1 MLVIIYCILVA
12 AFFYQTAKT
21 RGLSSAKWGAI
32 GFFGSLASYFVGAVI
47 IALVQVEIIGRNI
60 IRAPGYVL
68 FPASALVMYLVYWKW
83 IYPLPRD
90 ASQSR
95 DKDG

>member
-32 GFFGSLASYFVGAVI
+32 GFFGSLASYFVGAMII
-47 IALVQVEIIGRNI
+47 IAFVQVGLIGERI
-60 IRAPGYVL
+60 VRAPGYFL
-68 FPASALVMYLVYWKW
+68 FPASALVMYLVYRKW
-83 IYPLPRD
+83 IYRMPK
-90 ASQSR
+90 AVSR
-95 DKDG
+95 EEP